1 MMEGKS
7 DFKMNDNMLNENK
20 TRLIFPQPFA
30 SQFSI
35 QLLRPRTLRITTL
48 GSGTSRHSFNIVLNQ
63 SGYLHQQV
71 DPGDLKSSQQL

>member
-20 TRLIFPQPFA
+20 TRVIFPQPFA

-35 QLLRPRTLRITTL
+35 QLLRPLRIT
-48 GSGTSRHSFNIVLNQ
+48 I
-63 SGYLHQQV
+63 
-71 DPGDLKSSQQL
+71 